1 MGIYL
6 DNAATSW
13 PKPETVYEAV
23 NQFMRAVGATPGRG
37 GHRKEEEA
45 ARIADQT
52 RKAIAELFH
61 APNPNGVVFTMN
73 ATQAINMGLKGI
85 LKPGDHVITSAIE
98 HNAMWRPI
106 KALERQGVEV
116 TVVPCDHDG
125 TLNPKQVETAIRTNT
140 RLIAMLHASNV
151 LATIMPIEEIGSIAA
166 RHGILFLVDAAQTAG
181 LIPIDMQTM
190 QIDLLAFPGHKSL
203 FGPHGSGGLVVGTGV
218 ELETWMEGGSGV
230 ESELE
235 TMPAELPARLEAGT
249 HNAAGIA
256 GLLAGV
262 QFVQE
267 KGISSI
273 RQHEMDLCACLIEEV
288 NKIPGVKV
296 LGPADLARRSA
307 VVALT
312 VEGYSPDQLA
322 MVLDQVFDIA
332 TRAGLHCAP
341 QAHRTAGTI
350 EIGALRFSPGL
361 FNTMEEIDETVSALR
376 SIL

>member
-23 NQFMRAVGATPGRG
+23 NRFMREVGATPGRG

-45 ARIADQT
+45 ASIADQT
-52 RKAIAELFH
+52 RKAVAELFH
-61 APNPNGVVFTMN
+61 APASNNVAFTMN
-73 ATQAINMGLKGI
+73 ATQAINMALKGV

-106 KALERQGVEV
+106 KALEHQSVEV
-116 TVVPCDHDG
+116 TVVPCDSDG
-125 TLNPKQVETAIRTNT
+125 SLDPQRVEAAIQTNT

-151 LATIMPIEEIGSIAA
+151 LATILPIEEIGSIAA

-181 LIPIDMQTM
+181 VIPIDMQTM
-190 QIDLLAFPGHKSL
+190 QIDLLAFPGHKAL
-203 FGPHGSGGLVVGTGV
+203 FGPHGSGGLVVGTGI
-218 ELETWMEGGSGV
+218 ELRTWIEGGSGV
-230 ESELE
+230 ESALE
-235 TMPAELPARLEAGT
+235 SMPAELPARLEAGT

-256 GLLAGV
+256 GLLAGI
-262 QFVQE
+262 QFIQA
-267 KGISSI
+267 KGLTSI
-273 RQHEMDLCACLIEEV
+273 RKHEMDLCAQLIEGLK
-288 NKIPGVKV
+288 NIPDLRV
-296 LGPADLARRSA
+296 LGPTDLARRSA
-307 VVALT
+307 VVAIT
-312 VEGYSPDQLA
+312 VAGYVPDQLA
-322 MVLDQVFDIA
+322 MVLDQVYDIA

-350 EIGALRFSPGL
+350 EEGALRFSPGI
-361 FNTMEEIDETVSALR
+361 FNTAEEVEEVVSALR

>member
-13 PKPETVYEAV
+13 PKPETVYEAA

-37 GHRKEEEA
+37 GHRQEEEA

-61 APNPNGVVFTMN
+61 APNPNGVVLTMN
-73 ATQAINMGLKGI
+73 ATQAINMALKGI

-116 TVVPCDHDG
+116 TVVPCDRDG
-125 TLNPKQVETAIRTNT
+125 TLNPKQVEAAIRTNT

-267 KGISSI
+267 KGLSSI

-350 EIGALRFSPGL
+350 EVGALRFSPGL